1 MKITRRQLRKLIESY
16 NSMSPRSKALANSIK
31 RKFMK
36 MYPDAKVG
44 IDGREGWITVNGQ
57 KAVNMSQASGGPIS
71 DEEMIDQMHA
81 AYAGN
86 QVDPDVPTAGS
97 RMSTYREG
105 KIRVTKRQLRR
116 IIKEATDMVNRETGE
131 VITFGDRHNDVA
143 PDKAVND
150 IMKRLGIS
158 PKPEDMRTSGADGFN
173 IELSNDD
180 FMKVEEET
188 VGKQDSRARKR
199 KSAQMAAD
207 RERLNIDSLLQRL
220 SDWAEA
226 TASDYMADNPDVDLQ
241 DVAYDL
247 ADAWEFEFEADER
260 EELMYYFD
268 GDLNDLKIYAAESM
282 G

>member
-1 MKITRRQLRKLIESY
+1 
-16 NSMSPRSKALANSIK
+16 
-31 RKFMK
+31 MK

-81 AYAGN
+81 VYAGN
-86 QVDPDVPTAGS
+86 QVDSDVSTADS
-97 RMSTYREG
+97 RMGTYREG
-105 KIRVTKRQLRR
+105 KIRITNRQLKR

-158 PKPEDMRTSGADGFN
+158 PKPEEMRTSGADGFN

-180 FMKVEEET
+180 FMKVEDET

-199 KSAQMAAD
+199 KSALTAAD
-207 RERLNIDSLLQRL
+207 RERLNIDNLLNRL
-220 SDWAEA
+220 RDWAHEYFQ
-226 TASDYMADNPDVDLQ
+226 DYAADNPGTDLQ
-241 DVAYDL
+241 DVALDL
-247 ADAWEFEFEADER
+247 AKSAEFEFEADEWD
-260 EELMYYFD
+260 ELIWHFD
-268 GDLNDLKIYAAESM
+268 QDENALNVYTAESM

>member
-1 MKITRRQLRKLIESY
+1 MKITRKQLRS
-16 NSMSPRSKALANSIK
+16 
-31 RKFMK
+31 
-36 MYPDAKVG
+36 
-44 IDGREGWITVNGQ
+44 
-57 KAVNMSQASGGPIS
+57 
-71 DEEMIDQMHA
+71 
-81 AYAGN
+81 
-86 QVDPDVPTAGS
+86 
-97 RMSTYREG
+97 
-105 KIRVTKRQLRR
+105 
-116 IIKEATDMVNRETGE
+116 IIKEAMDVVNTQTGE
-131 VITFGDRHNDVA
+131 VLTFGDSERDVA
-143 PDKAVND
+143 PDAAVPD
-150 IMKRLGIS
+150 LVKRLGLNMS
-158 PKPEDMRTSGADGFN
+158 PSGA
-173 IELSNDD
+173 LSNAD
-180 FMKVEEET
+180 FEKLENET
-188 VGKQDSRARKR
+188 LGKQDRRAAKR